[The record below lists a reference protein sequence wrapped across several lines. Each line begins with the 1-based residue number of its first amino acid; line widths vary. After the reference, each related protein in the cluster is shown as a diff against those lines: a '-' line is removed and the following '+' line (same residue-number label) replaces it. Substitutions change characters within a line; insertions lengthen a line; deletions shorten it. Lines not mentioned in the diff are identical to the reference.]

1 MLLNDWQNV
10 HVLLELQRDLGSLY
24 LGGTRSQQD
33 QWQPDPNL
41 KAANLIYTKI
51 EVYCRFQVTSQKC
64 IPKFVTNVRV
74 YVLIVRTLGRA
85 WWSKFDTFGTIY

>member
-33 QWQPDPNL
+33 Q
-41 KAANLIYTKI
+41 
-51 EVYCRFQVTSQKC
+51 
-64 IPKFVTNVRV
+64 
-74 YVLIVRTLGRA
+74 
-85 WWSKFDTFGTIY
+85 